1 MKYANYLAL
10 LATLTVLLPLGALA
24 RDKNEHS
31 VNIAESLQVGSTQLK
46 PGKYQVE
53 WQEAGPA
60 VRVTFM
66 LHGKTVATASA
77 TLKTNQSQVTH
88 DDVVFQRM
96 GNNKGL
102 LKEIDFS
109 RHKEALVFG

>member
-10 LATLTVLLPLGALA
+10 LATLTLLLPICALA

-31 VNIAESLQVGSTQLK
+31 VNIAESLQVGATQLK

-53 WQEAGPA
+53 WQEAGPTVQ
-60 VRVTFM
+60 VRFM

-77 TLKTNQSQVTH
+77 TLKTDDAQVKQ
-88 DDVVFQRM
+88 DDVVFQRT
-96 GNNKGL
+96 GNKGL
-102 LKEIDFS
+102 LKEIDFG
-109 RHKEALVFG
+109 HQKEALVFG